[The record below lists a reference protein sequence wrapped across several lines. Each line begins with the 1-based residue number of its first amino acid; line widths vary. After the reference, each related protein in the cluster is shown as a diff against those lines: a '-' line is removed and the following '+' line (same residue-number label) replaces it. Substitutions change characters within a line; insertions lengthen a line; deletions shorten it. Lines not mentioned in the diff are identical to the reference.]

1 MKTTMKTTM
10 FVAALAAMILG
21 QAAVSAA
28 DSTPAILKSVKAKQT
43 LNKGQMK
50 KVKGE
55 HYANNYNYAY
65 NNNYAY
71 GNYPYGNN
79 YAYGKNYAYGNYPYG
94 NKYASGYNYGYGN
107 RYNNAYLYNGYCK

>member
-1 MKTTMKTTM
+1 MKNTMKSTM

-21 QAAVSAA
+21 QASVSAA

-55 HYANNYNYAY
+55 HYVAYNYNYA
-65 NNNYAY
+65 
-71 GNYPYGNN
+71 
-79 YAYGKNYAYGNYPYG
+79 
-94 NKYASGYNYGYGN
+94 
-107 RYNNAYLYNGYCK
+107 YNNAYLYNGKYNPYLYNGKYNNAYLYNGKYNNAYLYNGFCFK